1 MATILIGITLGLVA
15 LADWSTVPADTY
27 TYPETNEFFGKCTVT
42 NQTFYPVPYSVE
54 SHSHGFQSEC
64 EGSQSALPP
73 WNSYFAA
80 LFVTS
85 HTWSG
90 TSGPGILPANTARF
104 YKLRITTNGGQEKW
118 VSVNPVQGPYSR
130 YRNDRTAYFF
140 YVDESLDQDPGEG
153 GSG

>member
-1 MATILIGITLGLVA
+1 MGTILIGITLGLVA

-27 TYPETNEFFGKCTVT
+27 TYPETNEFFGKRTVT
-42 NQTFYPVPYSVE
+42 NQTFYPVP
-54 SHSHGFQSEC
+54 
-64 EGSQSALPP
+64 L
-73 WNSYFAA
+73 
-80 LFVTS
+80 S

-90 TSGPGILPANTARF
+90 TSGPVFLPANTARF

-118 VSVNPVQGPYSR
+118 VSVNPVQGPFSR